1 MKLSIVIPAY
11 NEEERIGAMLGSYL
25 PYFSERYGDSVEF
38 IVVINGTTDETE
50 AVVRAFAVDYPQ
62 LKLMIE
68 PRRVGKGG
76 AVIQGFEQGSGELL
90 GYVDADGSTPPE
102 AFDAL
107 VCTCQGGGC
116 DSAIA
121 SRWLKG
127 ADVSPKQSSLRQFT
141 SRTFNVFTHILFGM
155 RYADTQCGAKVFKA
169 AAIRNVLPRLGIT
182 RWAFDVDLL
191 FQLQR
196 DKAIVRE
203 IPTTWH
209 DVEGSKLA
217 VTEASIEM
225 ILALIRLRLMHSP
238 FAFLVRG
245 YNRTLARLTFFRNL
259 NDKV

>member
-1 MKLSIVIPAY
+1 MKLSIVIPAH
-11 NEEERIGAMLGSYL
+11 NEEHRISPTLDVYL
-25 PYFSERYGDSVEF
+25 PYFSKHYGSDFEL
-38 IVVINGTTDETE
+38 IVVVNGATDGTE
-50 AVVRAFAVDYPQ
+50 RVVRNHIESIPQ
-62 LKLMIE
+62 LHVVVE
-68 PRRVGKGG
+68 PRKVGKGG
-76 AVIQGFEQGSGELL
+76 AVIRGMDTATGDLI

-107 VCTCQGGGC
+107 VCTCYGEGC
-116 DSAIA
+116 DGAIA

-127 ADVSPKQSSLRQFT
+127 ADVSPKQSALRQFT
-141 SRTFNVFTHILFGM
+141 SRTFNFATHVLFGM

-169 AAIRNVLPRLGIT
+169 APIRKVLPRMGLT

-217 VTEASIEM
+217 VTEASVEM
-225 ILALIRLRLMHSP
+225 LLALVRLRLMYSP
-238 FAFLVRG
+238 FRGIVKVLNRWFPKAFGTYQVQ
-245 YNRTLARLTFFRNL
+245 
-259 NDKV
+259 